1 MTVTLQKL
9 HETGRIAEAP
19 AGTTRR
25 SATIISAG
33 WGSSGYY
40 SREMLERDGPAIFGA
55 GTHMYLNHPTEQEEF
70 ERPERDVKDLAARI
84 DTTPRMIGNDLIA
97 EIVIFPIWQPVIDS
111 LAEDIGLSIRAF
123 GEMEHGEAEG
133 REGPIITRLTE
144 GRSVD
149 FVTQAGRGGKI
160 GALIESV
167 RVKERLSSDVRRDL
181 DSAGGA
187 RFGSEDTNVYVDDFD
202 IDENWAVY
210 CVYKKGVADTY
221 LRVGYQQGETGGIV
235 LSNEVT
241 QVSRKVTYV
250 PTEDVEEKE
259 QLVEQNEQRIKELEG
274 KVATLETK
282 VTEATEALTTET
294 TKRERAEDALMR
306 VGSEKIVRE
315 AVEKVEDL
323 PEGRAVERAV
333 KSAMSSKLPVDED
346 GKLDTERLQ
355 DRAKKAAE
363 EERDYLAESVGTG
376 RVKDLGGGNGGGGG
390 GAEETQK
397 KLIESFKNLGMSDDA
412 AEIAAGGR

>member
-1 MTVTLQKL
+1 
-9 HETGRIAEAP
+9 
-19 AGTTRR
+19 
-25 SATIISAG
+25 
-33 WGSSGYY
+33 
-40 SREMLERDGPAIFGA
+40 
-55 GTHMYLNHPTEQEEF
+55 
-70 ERPERDVKDLAARI
+70 
-84 DTTPRMIGNDLIA
+84 
-97 EIVIFPIWQPVIDS
+97 
-111 LAEDIGLSIRAF
+111 LAEDIGVSIRAF
-123 GEMEHGEAEG
+123 GEIEQGEAEG

-149 FVTQAGRGGKI
+149 FVTQAGAGGKV

-181 DSAGGA
+181 DSAGA
-187 RFGSEDTNVYVDDFD
+187 SRFGAEDTSVYVEDFD
-202 IDENWAVY
+202 VDENWAIF

-221 LRVGYQQGETGGIV
+221 LRVGYQQGETSGIV

-259 QLVEQNEQRIKELEG
+259 QLVEKNEQRIKELEE
-274 KVATLETK
+274 KVAGLETK
-282 VTEATEALTTET
+282 VTEATNALATE
-294 TKRERAEDALMR
+294 KIARERAEDALLR

-333 KSAMSSKLPVDED
+333 KSAMSGKLPVDEG

-363 EERDYLAESVGTG
+363 EERDYLAESAGTG
-376 RVKDLGGGNGGGGG
+376 QVKDLGGNGGGNGGGS
-390 GAEETQK
+390 AEETQK
-397 KLIESFKNLGMSDDA
+397 KLVESFKNLGMSDDA
-412 AEIAAGGR
+412 AKIAAGGR